1 MKKKEVKLILNNL
14 DFSPKK
20 SLGQN
25 FLTDEQT
32 LSKIIGFSDILHKDI
47 ILEIGSG
54 LGTLTKKLFE
64 NANKV
69 YAYEIDKKLY
79 QYLRKK
85 FSHISNLKLI
95 NQDVLEADLPDH
107 NKVVSNIPYSITG
120 PILEKVFFK
129 SNPPEGNLLIEKT
142 IADRIFYKDEYHNF
156 SRITVTVNSFME
168 PTERIQIS
176 KNSFYPS
183 PKINLSLIKLKPR
196 QNIHPFL
203 LHQKTRQFFLKF
215 IAGIM
220 PYKNKNI
227 ANAIELFLKEENIT
241 EIDKDNVINNLKE
254 NNYKNQKVSQFTID
268 NFASIAENIYRMI
281 NMEVETP

>member
-1 MKKKEVKLILNNL
+1 MNKKEVKLVLKNL
-14 DFSPKK
+14 DLSPKK

-25 FLTDEQT
+25 FLTDERT
-32 LSKIIGFSDILHKDI
+32 LSKIIQFSDISRKDI

-54 LGTLTKKLFE
+54 LGALTKKLIE

-79 QYLRKK
+79 QHLMKK

-95 NQDVLEADLPDH
+95 NQDILEESLPDH

-142 IADRIFYKDEYHNF
+142 IADRVFYKDKYHNF

-168 PTERIQIS
+168 STERIQIS

-196 QNIHPFL
+196 QKIHPFL

-227 ANAIELFLKEENIT
+227 ANAIKLFLKEENIT
-241 EIDKDNVINNLKE
+241 AIDKDKVINKLKE
-254 NNYKNQKVSQFTID
+254 NNYKNQKVSQFAID
-268 NFASIAENIYRMI
+268 NFASIAEKIYRMI
-281 NMEVETP
+281 NMEADSP